1 MLLRSFRTILLCTI
15 LLCLV
20 SVSGVLTARAKS
32 STTHA
37 GRSFQPSGHGVIVP
51 QKINPTTIKQSKL
64 TLSASSMEQPAS
76 ALSKRASVPYPSNV
90 VSVPAPG
97 STDASAKTGLSLGQ
111 PKPDAS
117 GAGGIDNYLETVEG
131 GIAIYSRSGTRQFET
146 TYQSWFGLPSAQF
159 HDPVTMW
166 DNTGNR
172 FLFSIL
178 EQSTSSILIAVA
190 QQTNATGTYCTYNFS
205 NLANHDFD
213 KLGVDQDGIY
223 VSANILSQSTGQVV
237 SNELFYASRTA
248 MESCQ
253 KVTYTSWQGLTNPD
267 GTIAESISPARQD
280 SSTSGVEYLVN
291 SIPAGSCKLTL
302 WTLTSSGNLS
312 NTSVSTQCYSPPP
325 PAKQKGSS
333 TLIGT
338 DDCSVTQASYVNGL
352 LTLDTPGAYDWGDG
366 NGPVGI
372 VEWYQINPST
382 ATVANQ
388 GAFGT
393 KGDWLFFP
401 SAITTSNGHM
411 LFVYSASG
419 SSIYPSVWYVNQSL
433 KGTTALANGGGYY
446 TYGGLHISPWGDYQ
460 SAWPD
465 ASSINAN
472 AVWITGIYSMSKNNW
487 STKFDLITP

>member
-1 MLLRSFRTILLCTI
+1 VLLRSFRTILLCTI

-267 GTIAESISPARQD
+267 GTIAEAMTPAVQD
-280 SSTSGVEYLVN
+280 SSISGVEYLVN
-291 SIPAGSCKLTL
+291 SIPAGGCTLTL
-302 WTLTSSGNLS
+302 WSLTSSGNLS
-312 NTSVSTQCYSPPP
+312 NNSIPTQCYSPPP
-325 PAKQKGSS
+325 PAPQKGSS
-333 TLIGT
+333 GLIYTGV
-338 DDCSVTQASYVNGL
+338 DCSLTEASLVIGL
-352 LTLDTPGAYDWGDG
+352 LTVATPGTYDWGDG

-372 VEWYQINPST
+372 VEWFVINPGT
-382 ATVANQ
+382 ASLSNQ

-393 KGDWLFFP
+393 PGYWLFYP
-401 SAITTSNGHM
+401 SAITTANGHM
-411 LFVYSASG
+411 LFVYSVSG

-433 KGTTALANGGGYY
+433 KGTTALANGTSYFGTSGVSVWGY
-446 TYGGLHISPWGDYQ
+446 YQ

-465 ASSINAN
+465 ASSINLN
-472 AVWITGIYSMSKNNW
+472 SVWITGEYAKATNVW
-487 STKFDLITP
+487 GTKFSLVTP